1 MCRLIAA
8 SAGLALTARQDPPS
22 GRKTRSQTRAP
33 DVPRTTGR
41 TRTSSGRALVP
52 YGGAGTP
59 AIDDA
64 CTTARA
70 MATGPASV
78 CGVSGD
84 NAGNDG
90 EKSRDQKGSHT
101 AILLLADS
109 NAWQKLEVPPSAA
122 PLRARCCAR

>member
-1 MCRLIAA
+1 M
-8 SAGLALTARQDPPS
+8 SP
-22 GRKTRSQTRAP
+22 
-33 DVPRTTGR
+33 
-41 TRTSSGRALVP
+41 GRALVP

-59 AIDDA
+59 AVDDA

-109 NAWQKLEVPPSAA
+109 NAWQKLEVPRAQRRCVQGAA
-122 PLRARCCAR
+122 LGSCYRLSRLA